1 MAVGCP
7 YRKDSPQH
15 AADILEETSQQRPS
29 ARIRLKWRIEWIAQ
43 SVAEELIALLPG
55 TWAFR
60 FGEALGR
67 LLWRLMPQRR
77 RIVIKNL
84 RLVLA
89 GEKSMEQIERLAQ
102 ASFVRSLANLISAVH
117 TARLPR
123 AVLESRVVV
132 ENPEVLE
139 AVVQGGGGGLLLPPH
154 MGNWE
159 ILSRI
164 KRLYPEGHA
173 QGALY
178 RPLNNPY
185 LDARLADRRQSE
197 GTRMFSK
204 RDSLLAITSFLR
216 EGGIIGVLADQRAG
230 YQGTLTNFFGR
241 LTRVSPL
248 PQLLMRRCKVPGMAV
263 SIRTTAPGRWA
274 MKYHPVAEPRDVAA
288 CMDAIE
294 RAMRESL
301 IDVFWFQDRWKCYVS
316 QDYTLHD
323 WLGSPD
329 VRSTRRRHRV
339 LVWLVDAP
347 MEWELPDAWKHPDV
361 DCEWVLAD
369 QQAVPEWMAD
379 GTTVHR
385 LGEASGIAAISRRIA
400 EIEMLQPLPLDFI
413 MGPMQ
418 SKELRKASRQQG
430 LVYVPIK
437 NP

>member
-1 MAVGCP
+1 M
-7 YRKDSPQH
+7 
-15 AADILEETSQQRPS
+15 
-29 ARIRLKWRIEWIAQ
+29 AQ

-60 FGEALGR
+60 IGEGLGQV
-67 LLWRLMPQRR
+67 LWHLMPHRR
-77 RIVIKNL
+77 NIVIRNL

-89 GEKSMEQIERLAQ
+89 GEESMEQIKRLAH

-117 TARLPR
+117 TAHLPR

-139 AVVQGGGGGLLLPPH
+139 AAMQAGGGCLLLPPH

-178 RPLNNPY
+178 RPLNNPH
-185 LDARLADRRQSE
+185 LDARLAARRQSE

-230 YQGTLTNFFGR
+230 YQGTLTDFFGR

-301 IDVFWFQDRWKCYVS
+301 VDVFWFQDRWKCYVGPGH
-316 QDYTLHD
+316 TLHD
-323 WLGSPD
+323 WLSSLD
-329 VRSTRRRHRV
+329 ARSTRHRHRV

-347 MEWELPDAWKHPDV
+347 IDWELPDVWKHPDV
-361 DCEWVLAD
+361 DNEWVLANH
-369 QQAVPEWMAD
+369 QAVPEWMGGGAAI
-379 GTTVHR
+379 HR
-385 LGEASGIAAISRRIA
+385 LGEVSGVSSIRRRIA

-418 SKELRKASRQQG
+418 SADLRKASRQQG
-430 LVYVPIK
+430 LVYVPIQ